1 MRASEARRRRPRR
14 ARAGAGA
21 AGQAYASSGPNG
33 PWHLAAQLDASQTP
47 HSEPQSILDF
57 EFCRWQCPDCSQFT
71 IWGSCSVTDEFQLT
85 HLRLTRLVNS
95 ELTAAC
101 MHAAV
106 TAGCDDLQNG
116 RGSQYC
122 GARILAPS
130 GNACLLV
137 LDPDSAMG
145 TRIVASSQPEAETG
159 GDANAQMTIDLRGLS
174 LSAFWICAF

>member
-1 MRASEARRRRPRR
+1 MHVPKSRAAMPHKPSVKFSILSS
-14 ARAGAGA
+14 A
-21 AGQAYASSGPNG
+21 AGSAQIAVSS
-33 PWHLAAQLDASQTP
+33 
-47 HSEPQSILDF
+47 QSGD
-57 EFCRWQCPDCSQFT
+57 
-71 IWGSCSVTDEFQLT
+71 CSVTDEFQST

-130 GNACLLV
+130 GNASLLV
-137 LDPDSAMG
+137 LGTESRMG
-145 TRIVASSQPEAETG
+145 LRPFSDKRVIIFAPRELKNGWTFGPRVCARLSVSISISGPRGCGGVAAPVLQ
-159 GDANAQMTIDLRGLS
+159 R
-174 LSAFWICAF
+174 